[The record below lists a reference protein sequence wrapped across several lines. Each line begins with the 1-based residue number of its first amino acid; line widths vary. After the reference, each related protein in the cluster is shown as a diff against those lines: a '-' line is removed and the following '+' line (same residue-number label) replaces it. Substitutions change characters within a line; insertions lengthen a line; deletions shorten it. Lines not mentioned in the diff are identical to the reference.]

1 MLRPKLK
8 LPKQFT
14 FSTEIPVQVSDI
26 NYGGHLGNDKVLSF
40 IHEARVRFLK
50 QFGFT
55 ELDVDGVGTIMVDAV
70 ILYKAEAF
78 HGDTLRIEIATDN
91 FHKLG
96 CDFFYRLTNK
106 KNGKEVALAKTGTI
120 FFDYD
125 KGTMTRMPAKF
136 QKMCN
141 TQK

>member
-1 MLRPKLK
+1 MRPKLE
-8 LPKQFT
+8 LPKRFT
-14 FSTEIPVQVSDI
+14 FSTEIPVLVCDI

-40 IHEARVRFLK
+40 IHEARVRFLR

-55 ELDVDGVGTIMVDAV
+55 ELDVDGVGTIMVHAT

-78 HGDTLRIEIATDN
+78 HGDILKIAVAPGN

-106 KNGKEVALAKTGTI
+106 ETGKEVARAETGLI
-120 FFDYD
+120 FFDYE
-125 KGTMTRMPAKF
+125 KQQMVSMPEKF
-136 QKMCN
+136 KEYCN
-141 TQK
+141 P

>member
-1 MLRPKLK
+1 MTRPKID
-8 LPKQFT
+8 LPKTFN
-14 FSTEIPVQVSDI
+14 FSTEMSVNVTDI

-55 ELDVDGVGTIMVDAV
+55 ELDVDGVGTIMAHAT
-70 ILYKAEAF
+70 IIFKAEAF
-78 HGDTLRIEIATDN
+78 HGDILKIEVASGN

-96 CDFFYRLTNK
+96 CDFFYRLTNETS
-106 KNGKEVALAKTGTI
+106 KEVARAKTGLI

-125 KGTMTRMPAKF
+125 K
-136 QKMCN
+136 QKMVSMPKKFKEYCGS
-141 TQK
+141 